1 MKTSKDKG
9 LEKIIGISGLL
20 LIVAF
25 LTYVLLP
32 VILGSAPP
40 LPKNQLA
47 AKMKQIGTGLM
58 IYSLDHDG
66 LLPNIQTRDQLKTV
80 IEPYTKNRS
89 LFEPVEKNYHLP
101 IEFNANL
108 AGVNIDLPQGIPL
121 ADKTNFLPPSQA
133 VMLYAIITKKDESPA
148 VLTHADISIKALPK
162 GSTLNPA
169 DIFAPQFD
177 RQN

>member
-1 MKTSKDKG
+1 MKKTRAQPIIVVGIATIIYAIVFAPVFTQGGNPPKSKLMG
-9 LEKIIGISGLL
+9 
-20 LIVAF
+20 
-25 LTYVLLP
+25 
-32 VILGSAPP
+32 
-40 LPKNQLA
+40 Q
-47 AKMKQIGTGLM
+47 MKQIGTGLM
-58 IYSLDHDG
+58 IYSLDYDG

-80 IEPYTKNRS
+80 SEPYTKNPL

-133 VMLYAIITKKDESPA
+133 VMLYAIITKKDEPPA
-148 VLTHADISIKALPK
+148 IFTYADTSTKALPK

-169 DIFAPQFD
+169 DIFAPQFA
-177 RQN
+177 R